1 MFFVVSWDEPRLVS
15 NLTYEPGEQVPVDM
29 RFLDHLWVPNIFIYD
44 LRSLCSIISVQG
56 WAKKWSSGCKNFSD
70 KLRQKW

>member
-15 NLTYEPGEQVPVDM
+15 NVTYEPGEQVPVDM

-44 LRSLCSIISVQG
+44 LRSVRMFHP
-56 WAKKWSSGCKNFSD
+56 SSLKGLIREGTIHK
-70 KLRQKW
+70 